1 MKRADSL
8 LASVIR
14 DLGIAA
20 GVKFAEIKR
29 DWNTLFGWPL
39 SFHMSPAQF
48 SNSELLIFVDSPA
61 WLQELSFFREE
72 ILGKLKSYGV
82 KSVRFRLGRVATNTK
97 KGVGNR
103 KTGVKQLTN
112 VEHEIVKEMVSR
124 IDDEGL
130 KEAMKTTIEKAI
142 ASGKTKISEL

>member
-8 LASVIR
+8 LASVIK
-14 DLGIAA
+14 DLGIAD

-29 DWNTLFGWPL
+29 DWNSLFDQPL
-39 SFHMSPAQF
+39 SFHMSPYMF

-61 WLQELSFFREE
+61 WLQELSFFRED
-72 ILGKLKSYGV
+72 IRRKLESYGV
-82 KSVRFRLGRVATNTK
+82 KSIRFRLGRVATNTK
-97 KGVGNR
+97 KGVRNQ

-112 VEHEIVKEMVSR
+112 VEYEIVKEMVSR

-130 KEAMKTTIEKAI
+130 KGAMKNTIEKAI
-142 ASGKTKISEL
+142 ASGKTKVS

>member
-8 LASVIR
+8 LASVIK
-14 DLGIAA
+14 DLGIAD

-29 DWNTLFGWPL
+29 DWNALFDQPL
-39 SFHMSPAQF
+39 SFHMSPSMF

-61 WLQELSFFREE
+61 WLQELSFFRED
-72 ILGKLKSYGV
+72 IRRKLESYGV
-82 KSVRFRLGRVATNTK
+82 KSIRFRLGRVATNTK
-97 KGVGNR
+97 KGVRNQ

-112 VEHEIVKEMVSR
+112 VEYEIVKEMVSK

-130 KEAMKTTIEKAI
+130 RGAMKNTIEKAI
-142 ASGKTKISEL
+142 ASGRTKVS

>member
-1 MKRADSL
+1 VKRADSL
-8 LASVIR
+8 LASVIK
-14 DLGIAA
+14 DLGIAD

-29 DWNTLFGWPL
+29 DWNALFDQPL
-39 SFHMSPAQF
+39 SFHMFPSMF

-61 WLQELSFFREE
+61 WLQELSFFRED
-72 ILGKLKSYGV
+72 IRRKLESYGV
-82 KSVRFRLGRVATNTK
+82 KSIRFRLGRVATNTK
-97 KGVGNR
+97 KGVRNQ

-130 KEAMKTTIEKAI
+130 KGAMKTTIEKAI
-142 ASGKTKISEL
+142 ASGKTKIS